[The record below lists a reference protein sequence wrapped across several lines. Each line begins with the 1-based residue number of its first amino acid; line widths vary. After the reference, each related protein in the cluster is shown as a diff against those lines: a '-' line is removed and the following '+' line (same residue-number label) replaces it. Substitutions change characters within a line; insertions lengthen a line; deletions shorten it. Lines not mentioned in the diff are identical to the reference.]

1 MKKKHDYRR
10 RRNEKIYIS
19 YNLMI
24 IYLKTSLKSS
34 FLEKCSLTILT
45 QELENINHA
54 KTKKYTE

>member
-1 MKKKHDYRR
+1 MKKEYDYRR

-24 IYLKTSLKSS
+24 IHLKTSLKSS

-54 KTKKYTE
+54 KTKK